1 LFNVKKPLHYVA
13 AFLINI
19 KNMCQNNQAGWS
31 ELIELRVDST
41 SNTITF
47 PQNLSIVENDVEVLA
62 IETYTSDQVAK
73 APSGRDVISSSEA
86 KNCFLHVREKK
97 TGSYKL
103 NYIPF
108 SDLIPANNAGN
119 KEYLKPF
126 EADFSQS
133 DVVVSQGATL
143 TTGRSILVRVI
154 YRKKEN
160 C

>member
-1 LFNVKKPLHYVA
+1 
-13 AFLINI
+13 
-19 KNMCQNNQAGWS
+19 MCQNNQAGFS

-62 IETYTSDQVAK
+62 IETYTSDQVEK
-73 APSGRDVISSSEA
+73 APSGRNVISLSEA
-86 KNCFLHVREKK
+86 KNCFLHVREKR

-108 SDLIPANNAGN
+108 LDLIPAYNAGN
-119 KEYLKPF
+119 KEFLKPF

-133 DVVVSQGATL
+133 DVVVSQSVAL
-143 TTGRSILVRVI
+143 TTGRSILIRVI